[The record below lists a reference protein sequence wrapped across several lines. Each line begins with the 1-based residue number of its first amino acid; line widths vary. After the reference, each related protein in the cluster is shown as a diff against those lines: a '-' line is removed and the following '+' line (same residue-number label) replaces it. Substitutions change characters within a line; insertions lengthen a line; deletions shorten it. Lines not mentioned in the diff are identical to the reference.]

1 MLKNSLRCFLLALIR
16 LVSYVYSYGV
26 NKWVHKKINTIY
38 TLWIGNFI
46 DYLGEK
52 SVIAKPCS
60 LQGRGERIIKIGN
73 NTSLEGHSILGCWG
87 GHSLQHEHVPSIIIG
102 SDCRIGEYNH
112 ITACNSITIGN
123 GVLTGRYVIISD
135 NDHGG
140 LSQEEADIYPWKRAL
155 KSKGEVVIGDNVWI
169 GDKVSILS
177 GVHIGNNV
185 IIAANAVVTQN
196 VPSNCIVAGI
206 PAHVVKS
213 L

>member
-1 MLKNSLRCFLLALIR
+1 MIKYLLIKVLHLWSVIYSYKTSLWLQRKHNSL
-16 LVSYVYSYGV
+16 YSM
-26 NKWVHKKINTIY
+26 W
-38 TLWIGNFI
+38 LRNFI
-46 DYLGEK
+46 EELGEG
-52 SVIAKPCS
+52 SIIAYPCS

-73 NTSLEGHSILGCWG
+73 NTSLEGHCILGCWG
-87 GHSLQHEHVPSIIIG
+87 GLFSQHEHVPSIIIG

-112 ITACNSITIGN
+112 ITSCNSITIGS

-140 LSQEEADIYPWKRAL
+140 LSEKEANIYPWKREL

-177 GVHIGNNV
+177 GVHIGNNA
-185 IIAANAVVTQN
+185 IIAANAVVTRN